1 MFNLELSTTDKYDI
15 LHSTNRCSYFLFSQ
29 KKAVTIPDEIWSAAT
44 ESGVSNVDF
53 SKNLLEDIPLK

>member
-1 MFNLELSTTDKYDI
+1 MLLFHLI
-15 LHSTNRCSYFLFSQ
+15 FSQ

-44 ESGVSNVDF
+44 ESGVSNIDF

>member
-1 MFNLELSTTDKYDI
+1 MQEIIVMLG
-15 LHSTNRCSYFLFSQ
+15 YFRLVFSQ

-53 SKNLLEDIPLK
+53 SKNLLQDIPLK